1 MYKYIYIY
9 IDIYIKDINVRKK
22 YFNLFIFVKSAPT
35 LKFIDF
41 GITICQKKHFSLFSL
56 DLFKDHVKRIL

>member
-1 MYKYIYIY
+1 MYKYIYTIY
-9 IDIYIKDINVRKK
+9 YINVRKK
-22 YFNLFIFVKSAPT
+22 SFNLFIFVKSAPT

-56 DLFKDHVKRIL
+56 DLFKDHLKRIL